1 MIVTGTL
8 KDKDTGALIPGSV
21 YIANKDGS
29 NISDITSIP
38 DGYFTIDITNADSSI
53 YYFFSANGY
62 NLYYANAPFLLAIP
76 GSISITLQKENSI
89 ASNSVLPIAAGLGL
103 LLLTSKKNK
112 KVGAITKENAMPLV
126 YVGGAIVGYIVL
138 RKLLIELHLID
149 SPETKV
155 LDAASND
162 PTSFWNPNYYK
173 QFTTFTY
180 SINRAEAEQLVRQIE
195 DSFGPVN
202 DCEECAIAVFHTLKT
217 KASVSYL
224 SDVFYQQT
232 SNDLLTY
239 LRGGS
244 WPEDRLSDTDVAGLQ
259 SFINNLPTH

>member
-1 MIVTGTL
+1 MIVTGSIIDRATGNIL
-8 KDKDTGALIPGSV
+8 KNCEIQQFMNGAGFGVHILV
-21 YIANKDGS
+21 
-29 NISDITSIP
+29 P
-38 DGYFTIDITNADSSI
+38 DGNFSIDVSLDPNTYFIFSCPGYALLYANTVDIL
-53 YYFFSANGY
+53 ANGSDNY
-62 NLYYANAPFLLAIP
+62 NAFLTVLTSNAGKTI
-76 GSISITLQKENSI
+76 
-89 ASNSVLPIAAGLGL
+89 LPLAAGLGL
-103 LLLTSKKNK
+103 FLLANKKNK
-112 KVGAITKENAMPLV
+112 VGAVTKENAMPFV
-126 YVGGAIVGYIVL
+126 YFGGAIIGYIVL

-180 SINRAEAEQLVRQIE
+180 SITRAEAEQLVRQIE

-217 KASVSYL
+217 KAQVSYL
-224 SDVFYQQT
+224 SDIFYQQT